1 MLALFQI
8 RIRFKKQSLILLNL
22 VVLIQIS
29 LNRALVYE
37 RKV

>member
-29 LNRALVYE
+29 LNRALVYK